1 MLASFLVGTYT
12 RNMKKNKKTLKA
24 VQIICILAATLFMLI
39 QMYSLKGLASR
50 APYSFV
56 RFMPNM
62 MHNATIM
69 IVPMV
74 FGAVYSK
81 KKQSVS
87 ESFKFWLMAIVT
99 LIIYYILFFI
109 KVPGRF
115 NMWRVFGM
123 LFPII
128 TSTSVLFAG
137 LFFSMLVQPRLY
149 DLQHKLT
156 TKQNILVLSLLTLL
170 GFALSAGNLSFQY
183 SFYGLYLILFFAW
196 GMFLV
201 NIEIKGKILAL
212 ALLSGLVSFFIV
224 VIGVSGFDAVYWSQ
238 IISGNGGGDWN
249 REFLNNPSSPFMFLL
264 VVAVFLLFKKVI
276 MTFSEKQMRYF
287 IPVIMFMDAPIS
299 ARYMNDFRFTGSSMI
314 NKLIMIVV
322 MVIIAIVWDQILE
335 RYLFKIKPCARI
347 ITYLNHE
354 SSLAKICEKVWAMF
368 TNFVVANRVNLL
380 TWLWFYILSFGSF
393 LIESDNL
400 RIQISTAATINAIV
414 YLLGTKFFAIILT
427 TIFLDALFSV
437 FYFITTRYWTSNMIV
452 SLIAIGWAIANKIKL
467 LLRGEPIY
475 PTEISEIVNWK
486 TLLPMIGKNL
496 VIVILI
502 AIVVII
508 ALDIFLEL
516 KFPIKK
522 HGSWKRRGIWALVS
536 LLLFMT
542 PLRFN
547 HDGGVIYHINRGFDN
562 RQKFRNPERD
572 IQVNG
577 PVLNFLNYI
586 DLQIMDQPATGYS
599 ATTIKQ
605 LNDKYVK
612 VANRINKNRKN
623 DLRKQTIVFNLS
635 ESFVDPNTFPTIK
648 LESTA
653 PNPVKF
659 IESMKSR
666 SSYGTMLSA
675 GYGGGTANMEWE
687 TLTGLNMGLFKSTL
701 TPYVQVVPNYDFYP
715 TIGMNFDYKSAVHPF
730 IGTYYSR
737 REDYRRF
744 KFDKFVYAGSKYKII
759 DQKKLGKSGYNSD
772 FTTYA
777 NGLNQINSRQD
788 GQFINLIS
796 IQNHMPYNNWYPHN
810 EYMGK
815 ISGEL
820 FNTPAVREQMAT
832 YVKGTQYTDKAVK
845 QFIGQIDK
853 IKKPITLVFYGDHYP
868 SIISQSYTAKYPVQ
882 MHSTRYFI
890 YSNKYAR
897 EHGAKTRLPR
907 KANNF
912 VSSSDFIAMMLE
924 QTDSKVTPYQALLT
938 EVHKKLPAITIN
950 FNGDKG
956 YELIGRKGQVIEPK
970 YLTKKQQELL
980 ADYETIQYDM
990 TAGKAYGLGIKGFY
1004 K

>member
-1 MLASFLVGTYT
+1 M
-12 RNMKKNKKTLKA
+12 NKNKKTLKV
-24 VQIICILAATLFMLI
+24 VQIVCLLAATLFMLI
-39 QMYSLKGLASR
+39 QMYSLKGIAAR
-50 APYSFV
+50 AHYSFV

-62 MHNATIM
+62 LHNATIM

-87 ESFKFWLMAIVT
+87 ESFKYWLMAIVT
-99 LIIYYILFFI
+99 LIVYYILFFI

-156 TKQNILVLSLLTLL
+156 EKQNLLVLSILTLL
-170 GFALSAGNLSFQY
+170 GFALSAGNLTFQY
-183 SFYGLYLILFFAW
+183 SLYGLYLILFFAW
-196 GMFLV
+196 GMFLANV
-201 NIEIKGKILAL
+201 EIKGKVLAL
-212 ALLSGLVSFFIV
+212 ALLSGLVSFFVV

-264 VVAVFLLFKKVI
+264 VVAAFLLFKKII
-276 MTFSEKQMRYF
+276 MTFSEKQVRYF
-287 IPVIMFMDAPIS
+287 IPVIMLMDAPIS
-299 ARYMNDFRFTGSSMI
+299 NRFMNAFRFTGSSVI
-314 NKLIMIVV
+314 NKLIMIVI
-322 MVIIAIVWDQILE
+322 MIIIAIIWDQLLE
-335 RYLFKIKPCARI
+335 RYLFKLKPCI
-347 ITYLNHE
+347 KVIDYLNHE
-354 SSLAKICEKVWAMF
+354 SSLAKICEKVWQIF
-368 TNFVVANRVNLL
+368 TRFIIRNRINLL
-380 TWLWFYILSFGSF
+380 TWAWFYILSFGSF

-427 TIFLDALFSV
+427 TIFLDALFSI
-437 FYFITTRYWTSNMIV
+437 FYFITTRYWTSNMLV

-486 TLLPMIGKNL
+486 TLLPMVGKKL
-496 VIVILI
+496 IIVILI
-502 AIVVII
+502 AIVIII
-508 ALDIFLEL
+508 ALDVFLEL
-516 KFPIKK
+516 KFTIKK
-522 HGSWKRRGIWALVS
+522 HGSWKKRGIWALIS

-599 ATTIKQ
+599 ASTIKQ
-605 LNDKYVK
+605 LNDKYSK

-623 DLRKQTIVFNLS
+623 DLQKQTIVFNLS

-648 LESTA
+648 FERSA

-777 NGLNQINSRQD
+777 NGLHQINSRKG

-815 ISGEL
+815 ISGDL

-950 FNGDKG
+950 FDGDKG
-956 YELIGRKGQVIEPK
+956 YELIGRKGQVIDPK

-980 ADYETIQYDM
+980 SDYETIQYDM

>member
-1 MLASFLVGTYT
+1 M
-12 RNMKKNKKTLKA
+12 NKNKKTLKV
-24 VQIICILAATLFMLI
+24 VQIVCLLAATLFMLI
-39 QMYSLKGLASR
+39 QMYSLKGIAAR
-50 APYSFV
+50 AHYSFV

-62 MHNATIM
+62 LHNATIM

-87 ESFKFWLMAIVT
+87 ESFKYWLMAIVT
-99 LIIYYILFFI
+99 LIVYYILFFI

-156 TKQNILVLSLLTLL
+156 EKQNLLVLSILTLL
-170 GFALSAGNLSFQY
+170 GFALSAGNLTFQY
-183 SFYGLYLILFFAW
+183 SLYGLYLILFFAW
-196 GMFLV
+196 GMFLANV
-201 NIEIKGKILAL
+201 EIKGKVLVL
-212 ALLSGLVSFFIV
+212 ALLSGLVSFFVV

-264 VVAVFLLFKKVI
+264 VVAAFLLFKKVI

-287 IPVIMFMDAPIS
+287 IPVIMLMDAPIS
-299 ARYMNDFRFTGSSMI
+299 NRFMNAFRFTGSSMI
-314 NKLIMIVV
+314 NKLIMIVL
-322 MVIIAIVWDQILE
+322 MVIIAIIWDQLLE
-335 RYLFKIKPCARI
+335 RYLFKLKPCAKVI
-347 ITYLNHE
+347 DYLNHE
-354 SSLAKICEKVWAMF
+354 SSLAKICEKGWQIF
-368 TNFVVANRVNLL
+368 TRFIIRNRVNLL
-380 TWLWFYILSFGSF
+380 TWAWFYILSFGSF

-427 TIFLDALFSV
+427 TIFLDALFSI
-437 FYFITTRYWTSNMIV
+437 FYFITTRYWTSNMLV

-486 TLLPMIGKNL
+486 TLLPMVGKKL

-502 AIVVII
+502 AIVIVI
-508 ALDIFLEL
+508 ALDVFLEL
-516 KFPIKK
+516 KFTVKK
-522 HGSWKRRGIWALVS
+522 HGSWKKRGIWALIS

-599 ATTIKQ
+599 ASTIKQ
-605 LNDKYVK
+605 LNDKYSK
-612 VANRINKNRKN
+612 VASRINKNRKN
-623 DLRKQTIVFNLS
+623 DLQKQTIVFNLS

-648 LESTA
+648 FERSA

-777 NGLNQINSRQD
+777 NGLHQINSRKG

-815 ISGEL
+815 ISGDL

-950 FNGDKG
+950 FDGDKG
-956 YELIGRKGQVIEPK
+956 YELIGRKGQVIDPK

-980 ADYETIQYDM
+980 SDYETIQYDM

>member
-1 MLASFLVGTYT
+1 M
-12 RNMKKNKKTLKA
+12 NKNKKSLKV
-24 VQIICILAATLFMLI
+24 VQAICILVATLFMLI
-39 QMYSLKGLASR
+39 QMYSLRGVAAR
-50 APYSFV
+50 AHYSFV

-62 MHNATIM
+62 MHNATMM

-74 FGAVYSK
+74 FGAVYSR

-87 ESFKFWLMAIVT
+87 ESFKYWLMAFVT
-99 LIIYYILFFI
+99 LVVYYILFFI
-109 KVPGRF
+109 KVPARF
-115 NMWRVFGM
+115 NMWRVWGM

-128 TSTSVLFAG
+128 TSTSVLFSG
-137 LFFSMLVQPRLY
+137 LFFSLLAQPRIY

-156 TKQNILVLSLLTLL
+156 KKQNLLVLSLLSLL

-183 SFYGLYLILFFAW
+183 SLYGLYLVLFFAW
-196 GMFLV
+196 GMFLAGV
-201 NIEIKGKILAL
+201 KVKGKLFGLAL
-212 ALLSGLVSFFIV
+212 FSGIVSFFVV

-249 REFLNNPSSPFMFLL
+249 REFLNNPSSPFMLL
-264 VVAVFLLFKKVI
+264 MVLAAFLLFKKVI
-276 MTFSEKQMRYF
+276 MTFNEKQIRYF

-299 ARYMNDFRFTGSSMI
+299 TRFMNDFRFTGSSVA

-322 MVIIAIVWDQILE
+322 MLLAAAIWDMVLE
-335 RYLFKIKPCARI
+335 RYLFKFKPVTKIIK
-347 ITYLNHE
+347 YLDHE
-354 SSLAKICEKVWAMF
+354 TNLAKICEKVWAK
-368 TNFVVANRVNLL
+368 VVKFIVTNRVNLL
-380 TWLWFYILSFGSF
+380 TWAWFYILSFGSF

-414 YLLGTKFFAIILT
+414 YLLGTKFFAMILT
-427 TIFLDALFSV
+427 TIFLDALFSI
-437 FYFITTRYWTSNMIV
+437 FYFVTTRYWTSNVLV
-452 SLIAIGWAIANKIKL
+452 SLIGIGWAIANKIKL

-486 TLLPMIGKNL
+486 TLLPMIGKTTVIAIL
-496 VIVILI
+496 VAIVIV
-502 AIVVII
+502 I
-508 ALDIFLEL
+508 ALDIFLEI

-522 HGSWKRRGIWALVS
+522 RGSWKKRGIWALLS
-536 LLLFMT
+536 LALFMT
-542 PLRFN
+542 PFRFN

-562 RQKFRNPERD
+562 RQRFRNPERD

-599 ATTIKQ
+599 ASTIKQ
-605 LNDKYVK
+605 LNDKYAK
-612 VANRINKNRKN
+612 VANKINKNRKN
-623 DLRKQTIVFNLS
+623 KLSDQTIVFNLS
-635 ESFVDPNTFPTIK
+635 ESFADPNTFPTIK
-648 LESTA
+648 IEQSA

-701 TPYVQVVPNYDFYP
+701 TPYVQVVPNYNFYP
-715 TIGMNFDYKSAVHPF
+715 TIGMNFDYKSAIHPF

-744 KFDKFVYAGSKYKII
+744 KFDKFVYTGSKYKVI

-777 NGLNQINSRQD
+777 NGLQQINARKD

-815 ISGEL
+815 ISGDL

-868 SIISQSYTAKYPVQ
+868 SIISQSYTAKYPVE

-897 EHGAKTRLPR
+897 EHGAKTHLPR

-950 FNGDKG
+950 FKGDKG
-956 YELIGRKGQVIEPK
+956 YELIGRKGQVIEPQ
-970 YLTKKQQELL
+970 YLTKEQQDLL

-990 TAGKAYGLGIKGFY
+990 TAGKAYGLQIKGFY

>member
-1 MLASFLVGTYT
+1 M
-12 RNMKKNKKTLKA
+12 NKNKKTLKV
-24 VQIICILAATLFMLI
+24 VQIICLLAATLFMLI
-39 QMYSLKGLASR
+39 QMYSLKGIAAR
-50 APYSFV
+50 AHYSFV

-62 MHNATIM
+62 LHNATIM

-87 ESFKFWLMAIVT
+87 ESFKYWLMAIVT
-99 LIIYYILFFI
+99 LIVYYILFFF

-149 DLQHKLT
+149 DLQRKLT
-156 TKQNILVLSLLTLL
+156 KKQNLLVLSILTLL

-183 SFYGLYLILFFAW
+183 SLYGLYLILFFAW
-196 GMFLV
+196 GMFLANV
-201 NIEIKGKILAL
+201 EIKGKVLAL
-212 ALLSGLVSFFIV
+212 ALLSGLISFFVV

-264 VVAVFLLFKKVI
+264 VVAAFLLFKKVI

-287 IPVIMFMDAPIS
+287 IPVIMLMDAPIS
-299 ARYMNDFRFTGSSMI
+299 NRFMNAFRFTGSSMI
-314 NKLIMIVV
+314 NKLIMIVI
-322 MVIIAIVWDQILE
+322 MVIIAIVWDQLLE
-335 RYLFKIKPCARI
+335 RYLFKLKPCAKVI
-347 ITYLNHE
+347 DYLNHE
-354 SSLAKICEKVWAMF
+354 SSLAKICEKCWQIF
-368 TNFVVANRVNLL
+368 TRFIIRNRVNLL
-380 TWLWFYILSFGSF
+380 TWAWFYILSFGSF

-427 TIFLDALFSV
+427 TIFLDALFSI
-437 FYFITTRYWTSNMIV
+437 FYFITTRYWTSNMLV

-486 TLLPMIGKNL
+486 TLLPMVGKKL

-502 AIVVII
+502 AIVIVI
-508 ALDIFLEL
+508 ALDVFLEL
-516 KFPIKK
+516 KFTIKK
-522 HGSWKRRGIWALVS
+522 HGSWKKRGIWALIS

-599 ATTIKQ
+599 ASTIKQ
-605 LNDKYVK
+605 LNDKYSK

-623 DLRKQTIVFNLS
+623 DLQKQTIVFNLS

-648 LESTA
+648 FERSA

-777 NGLNQINSRQD
+777 NGLHQINSRKG

-815 ISGEL
+815 ISGDL

-950 FNGDKG
+950 FDGDKG
-956 YELIGRKGQVIEPK
+956 YELIGRKGQVIDPK

-980 ADYETIQYDM
+980 SDYETIQYDM

>member
-1 MLASFLVGTYT
+1 M
-12 RNMKKNKKTLKA
+12 NKNKKTLKV
-24 VQIICILAATLFMLI
+24 VQIVCLLAATLFMLI
-39 QMYSLKGLASR
+39 QMYSLKGIAAR
-50 APYSFV
+50 AHYSFV

-62 MHNATIM
+62 LHNATIM

-87 ESFKFWLMAIVT
+87 ESFKYWLMAIVT
-99 LIIYYILFFI
+99 LIVYYILFFI

-156 TKQNILVLSLLTLL
+156 KKQNLLVLSILTLL
-170 GFALSAGNLSFQY
+170 GFALSAGNLTFQY
-183 SFYGLYLILFFAW
+183 SLYGLYLILFFAW
-196 GMFLV
+196 GMFLANV
-201 NIEIKGKILAL
+201 EIKGKVLAL
-212 ALLSGLVSFFIV
+212 ALLSGLVSFFVV

-264 VVAVFLLFKKVI
+264 VVAAFLLFKKVI

-287 IPVIMFMDAPIS
+287 IPVIMLMDAPIS
-299 ARYMNDFRFTGSSMI
+299 NRFMNAFRFTGSSMI
-314 NKLIMIVV
+314 NKLIMIVL
-322 MVIIAIVWDQILE
+322 MVIIAIIWDQLLE
-335 RYLFKIKPCARI
+335 RYLFKLKPCAKVI
-347 ITYLNHE
+347 DYLNHE
-354 SSLAKICEKVWAMF
+354 SSLAKICEEGWQIF
-368 TNFVVANRVNLL
+368 TRFIIRNRVNLL
-380 TWLWFYILSFGSF
+380 TWAWFYILSFGSF

-427 TIFLDALFSV
+427 TIFLDALFSI
-437 FYFITTRYWTSNMIV
+437 FYFITTRYWTSNMLV

-486 TLLPMIGKNL
+486 TLLPMVGKKL

-502 AIVVII
+502 AIVIII
-508 ALDIFLEL
+508 ALDVFLEL
-516 KFPIKK
+516 KFTIKK
-522 HGSWKRRGIWALVS
+522 HGSWKKRGIWALIS

-599 ATTIKQ
+599 ASTIKQ
-605 LNDKYVK
+605 LNDKYSK

-623 DLRKQTIVFNLS
+623 DLQKQTIVFNLS

-648 LESTA
+648 FERSA

-777 NGLNQINSRQD
+777 NGLHQINSRKG

-815 ISGEL
+815 ISGDL

-950 FNGDKG
+950 FDGDKG
-956 YELIGRKGQVIEPK
+956 YELIGRKGQVIDPK

-980 ADYETIQYDM
+980 SDYETIQYDM

>member
-1 MLASFLVGTYT
+1 M
-12 RNMKKNKKTLKA
+12 NKNKKTLKV
-24 VQIICILAATLFMLI
+24 VQIVCLLAATLFMLI
-39 QMYSLKGLASR
+39 QMYSLKGIAAR
-50 APYSFV
+50 AHYSFV

-62 MHNATIM
+62 LHNATIM

-87 ESFKFWLMAIVT
+87 ESFKYWLMAIVT
-99 LIIYYILFFI
+99 LIVYYILFFI

-156 TKQNILVLSLLTLL
+156 EKQNLLVLSILTLL
-170 GFALSAGNLSFQY
+170 GFALSAGNLTFQY
-183 SFYGLYLILFFAW
+183 SLYGLYLILFFAW
-196 GMFLV
+196 GMFLANV
-201 NIEIKGKILAL
+201 EIKGKVLAL
-212 ALLSGLVSFFIV
+212 ALLSGLVSFFVV

-264 VVAVFLLFKKVI
+264 VVAAFLLFKKVI
-276 MTFSEKQMRYF
+276 VTFSEKQMRYF
-287 IPVIMFMDAPIS
+287 IPVIMLMDAPIS
-299 ARYMNDFRFTGSSMI
+299 NRFMNAFRFTGSSMI
-314 NKLIMIVV
+314 NKLIMIVL
-322 MVIIAIVWDQILE
+322 MVIIAIIWDQLLE
-335 RYLFKIKPCARI
+335 RYLFKLKPCAKVI
-347 ITYLNHE
+347 DYLNHE
-354 SSLAKICEKVWAMF
+354 SSLAKICEKGWQIF
-368 TNFVVANRVNLL
+368 TRFIIRNRVNLL
-380 TWLWFYILSFGSF
+380 TWAWFYILSFGSF

-427 TIFLDALFSV
+427 TIFLDALFSI
-437 FYFITTRYWTSNMIV
+437 FYFITTRYWTSNMLV

-486 TLLPMIGKNL
+486 TLLPMVGKKL

-502 AIVVII
+502 AIVIVI
-508 ALDIFLEL
+508 ALDVFLEL
-516 KFPIKK
+516 KFTIKK
-522 HGSWKRRGIWALVS
+522 HGSWKKRGIWALIS

-599 ATTIKQ
+599 ASTIKQ
-605 LNDKYVK
+605 LNDKYSK

-623 DLRKQTIVFNLS
+623 DLQKQTIVFNLS

-648 LESTA
+648 FERSA

-777 NGLNQINSRQD
+777 NGLHQINSRKG

-815 ISGEL
+815 ISGDL

-950 FNGDKG
+950 FDGDKG
-956 YELIGRKGQVIEPK
+956 YELIGRKGQVIDPK

-980 ADYETIQYDM
+980 SDYETIQYDM

>member
-1 MLASFLVGTYT
+1 M
-12 RNMKKNKKTLKA
+12 NKNKKSLKA
-24 VQIICILAATLFMLI
+24 IQIIFLLVATLFMLV
-39 QMYSLKGLASR
+39 QMFNLKGFAAR
-50 APYSFV
+50 AHFSFIH
-56 RFMPNM
+56 FMPNM
-62 MHNATIM
+62 LHNATLM

-87 ESFKFWLMAIVT
+87 ESFKYWLLASVT
-99 LIIYYILFFI
+99 LIVYYIFFFFI
-109 KVPGRF
+109 VPTRF
-115 NMWRVFGM
+115 NMWRVWGM

-128 TSTSVLFAG
+128 TSTSVLFSG
-137 LFFSMLVQPRLY
+137 LVFCLLIQPHLY
-149 DLQHKLT
+149 DFLHKLT
-156 TKQNILVLSLLTLL
+156 VKQNLLVLSLLTLL

-183 SFYGLYLILFFAW
+183 SLYGLYLVLFFAW
-196 GMFLV
+196 GMFLANV
-201 NIEIKGKILAL
+201 PINNK
-212 ALLSGLVSFFIV
+212 LLTLSLISGFLSFFIV

-249 REFLNNPSSPFMFLL
+249 REFLNNPTSPFMFLL
-264 VVAVFLLFKKVI
+264 VVAVFLLFKKLI
-276 MTFSEKQMRYF
+276 LTLNKKQMRYF
-287 IPVIMFMDAPIS
+287 IPVIMIMDAPIS
-299 ARYMNDFRFTGSSMI
+299 PRFMRAFSFTGSSI
-314 NKLIMIVV
+314 IDKLILLLVMTIIVV
-322 MVIIAIVWDQILE
+322 VWYQLLE
-335 RYLFKIKPCARI
+335 RYLFQINPFAKVIN
-347 ITYLNHE
+347 YLDHE
-354 SSLAKICEKVWAMF
+354 PNLAKICEKSWAIF
-368 TNFVVANRVNLL
+368 TNFVIKNRVNLL
-380 TWLWFYILSFGSF
+380 TWAWFYILSFGSF

-400 RIQISTAATINAIV
+400 RIQISTASTINAIV
-414 YLLGTKFFAIILT
+414 YLLGTKFFAMILT

-437 FYFITTRYWTSNMIV
+437 FYFVTTRYWTSNILV

-475 PTEISEIVNWK
+475 PTELSEIVNWR
-486 TLLPMIGKNL
+486 TLIPMIGKTT

-502 AIVVII
+502 ALVVII

-516 KFPIKK
+516 KCPIKK
-522 HGSWKRRGIWALVS
+522 RGSWKRRGIWALLS
-536 LLLFMT
+536 LLLFVT

-562 RQKFRNPERD
+562 RQRFRNPERD

-586 DLQIMDQPATGYS
+586 DLQIMDQPEGYS
-599 ATTIKQ
+599 ETSIKQ
-605 LNDKYVK
+605 LNTKYEK
-612 VANRINKNRKN
+612 VAARINKKRKN
-623 DLRKQTIVFNLS
+623 DLQDQTIVFNLS
-635 ESFVDPNTFPTIK
+635 ESFVDPSTFPTIRFDRDV
-648 LESTA
+648 

-659 IESMKSR
+659 IQSMKSR
-666 SSYGTMLSA
+666 STYGNMLSA

-687 TLTGLNMGLFKSTL
+687 TLTGLNMGMFKSTL
-701 TPYVQVVPNYDFYP
+701 TPYVQIVPNYDFYP

-737 REDYRRF
+737 QEDYHRF
-744 KFDKFVYAGSKYKII
+744 KFDKFIYVGSKYKII

-777 NGLNQINSRQD
+777 NGLKEINSRNG

-796 IQNHMPYNNWYPHN
+796 IQNHMPYNNWYPNN

-820 FNTPAVREQMAT
+820 FKSPAVRDQMAT
-832 YVKGTQYTDKAVK
+832 YVKGTQYTDKAVE
-845 QFIGQIDK
+845 QFIKQIDK
-853 IKKPITLVFYGDHYP
+853 IQKPITLVFYGDHYP
-868 SIISQSYTAKYPVQ
+868 SIISQNYTAKYPVQ

-897 EHGAKTRLPR
+897 QHGAKTRLPR
-907 KANNF
+907 RANNF

-950 FNGDKG
+950 FKGDKG
-956 YELIGRKGQVIEPK
+956 FELIGRQGQVIDPK
-970 YLTKKQQELL
+970 YLTKKQQEIL
-980 ADYETIQYDM
+980 ADYEAIQYDM
-990 TAGKAYGLGIKGFY
+990 TAGKAYGLKIKGFY

>member
-1 MLASFLVGTYT
+1 M
-12 RNMKKNKKTLKA
+12 NKNKKTLKV
-24 VQIICILAATLFMLI
+24 VQIVCLLAATLFMLI
-39 QMYSLKGLASR
+39 QMYSLKGIAAR
-50 APYSFV
+50 AHYSFV

-62 MHNATIM
+62 LHNATIM

-87 ESFKFWLMAIVT
+87 ESFKYWLMAIVT
-99 LIIYYILFFI
+99 LIVYYILFFI

-156 TKQNILVLSLLTLL
+156 EKQNLLVLSILTLL
-170 GFALSAGNLSFQY
+170 GFALSAGNLTFQY
-183 SFYGLYLILFFAW
+183 SLYGLYLILFFAW
-196 GMFLV
+196 GMFLANV
-201 NIEIKGKILAL
+201 EIKGKVLVL
-212 ALLSGLVSFFIV
+212 ALLSGLVSFFVV

-264 VVAVFLLFKKVI
+264 VVAAFLLFKKVI

-287 IPVIMFMDAPIS
+287 IPVIMLMDAPIS
-299 ARYMNDFRFTGSSMI
+299 NRFMNAFRFTGSSMI
-314 NKLIMIVV
+314 NKLIMIVL
-322 MVIIAIVWDQILE
+322 MVIIAIIWDQLLE
-335 RYLFKIKPCARI
+335 RYLFKLKPCAKVI
-347 ITYLNHE
+347 DYLNHE
-354 SSLAKICEKVWAMF
+354 SSLAKICEKGWQIF
-368 TNFVVANRVNLL
+368 TRFIIRNRVNLL
-380 TWLWFYILSFGSF
+380 TWAWFYILSFGSF

-427 TIFLDALFSV
+427 TIFLDALFSI
-437 FYFITTRYWTSNMIV
+437 FYFITTRYWTSNMLV

-486 TLLPMIGKNL
+486 TLLPMVGKKL

-502 AIVVII
+502 AIVIVI
-508 ALDIFLEL
+508 ALDVFLEL
-516 KFPIKK
+516 KFTIKK
-522 HGSWKRRGIWALVS
+522 HGSWKKRGIWALIS

-599 ATTIKQ
+599 ASTIKQ
-605 LNDKYVK
+605 LNDKYSK

-623 DLRKQTIVFNLS
+623 DLQKQTIVFNLS

-648 LESTA
+648 FERSA

-777 NGLNQINSRQD
+777 NGLHQINSRKG

-815 ISGEL
+815 ISGDL

-950 FNGDKG
+950 FDGDKG
-956 YELIGRKGQVIEPK
+956 YELIGRKGQVIDPK

-980 ADYETIQYDM
+980 SDYETIQYDM

>member
-1 MLASFLVGTYT
+1 M
-12 RNMKKNKKTLKA
+12 NKNKKTLKV
-24 VQIICILAATLFMLI
+24 VQIVCLLAATLFMLI
-39 QMYSLKGLASR
+39 QMYSLKGIAAR
-50 APYSFV
+50 AHYSFV

-62 MHNATIM
+62 LHNATIM

-87 ESFKFWLMAIVT
+87 ESFKYWLMVIVT
-99 LIIYYILFFI
+99 LIVYYILFFI

-156 TKQNILVLSLLTLL
+156 EKQNLLVLSILTLL
-170 GFALSAGNLSFQY
+170 GFALSAGNLTFQY
-183 SFYGLYLILFFAW
+183 SLYGLYLILFFAW
-196 GMFLV
+196 GMFLANV
-201 NIEIKGKILAL
+201 EIKGKVLVL
-212 ALLSGLVSFFIV
+212 ALLSGLVSFFVV

-264 VVAVFLLFKKVI
+264 VVAAFLLFKKVI

-287 IPVIMFMDAPIS
+287 IPVIMLMDAPIS
-299 ARYMNDFRFTGSSMI
+299 NRFMNAFRFTGSSMI
-314 NKLIMIVV
+314 NKLIMIVL
-322 MVIIAIVWDQILE
+322 MVIIAIIWDQLLE
-335 RYLFKIKPCARI
+335 RYLFKLKPCAKVI
-347 ITYLNHE
+347 DYLNHE
-354 SSLAKICEKVWAMF
+354 SSLAKICEKGWQIF
-368 TNFVVANRVNLL
+368 TRFIIRNRVNLL
-380 TWLWFYILSFGSF
+380 TWAWFYILSFGSF

-427 TIFLDALFSV
+427 TIFLDALFSI
-437 FYFITTRYWTSNMIV
+437 FYFITTRYWTSNMLV

-486 TLLPMIGKNL
+486 TLLPMVGKKL

-502 AIVVII
+502 AIVIVI
-508 ALDIFLEL
+508 ALDVFLEL
-516 KFPIKK
+516 KFTIKK
-522 HGSWKRRGIWALVS
+522 HGSWKKRGIWALIS

-599 ATTIKQ
+599 ASTIKQ
-605 LNDKYVK
+605 LNDKYSK

-623 DLRKQTIVFNLS
+623 DLQKQTIVFNLS

-648 LESTA
+648 FERSA

-777 NGLNQINSRQD
+777 NGLHQINSRKG

-815 ISGEL
+815 ISGDL

-950 FNGDKG
+950 FDGDKG
-956 YELIGRKGQVIEPK
+956 YELIGRKGQVIDPK

-980 ADYETIQYDM
+980 SDYETIQYDM

>member
-1 MLASFLVGTYT
+1 M
-12 RNMKKNKKTLKA
+12 NKNKKTLKV
-24 VQIICILAATLFMLI
+24 VQIVCLLAATLFMLI
-39 QMYSLKGLASR
+39 QMYSLKGIAAR
-50 APYSFV
+50 AHYSFV

-62 MHNATIM
+62 LHNATIM

-87 ESFKFWLMAIVT
+87 ESFKYWLMAIVT
-99 LIIYYILFFI
+99 LIVYYILFFI

-156 TKQNILVLSLLTLL
+156 EKQNLLVLSILTLL
-170 GFALSAGNLSFQY
+170 GFALSAGNLTFQY
-183 SFYGLYLILFFAW
+183 SLYGLYLILFFAW
-196 GMFLV
+196 GMFLANV
-201 NIEIKGKILAL
+201 EIKGKVLAL
-212 ALLSGLVSFFIV
+212 ALLSGLVSFFVV

-264 VVAVFLLFKKVI
+264 VVAAFLLFKKVI

-287 IPVIMFMDAPIS
+287 IPVIMLMDAPIS
-299 ARYMNDFRFTGSSMI
+299 NRFMNAFRFTGSSMI
-314 NKLIMIVV
+314 NKLIMIVL
-322 MVIIAIVWDQILE
+322 MVIIAIIWDQLLE
-335 RYLFKIKPCARI
+335 RYLFKLKPCAKVI
-347 ITYLNHE
+347 DYLNHE
-354 SSLAKICEKVWAMF
+354 SSLAKICEKGWQIF
-368 TNFVVANRVNLL
+368 TRFIIRNRVNLL
-380 TWLWFYILSFGSF
+380 TWAWFYILSFGSF

-427 TIFLDALFSV
+427 TIFLDALFSI
-437 FYFITTRYWTSNMIV
+437 FYFITTRYWTSNMLV

-486 TLLPMIGKNL
+486 TLLPMVGKKL

-502 AIVVII
+502 AIVIVI
-508 ALDIFLEL
+508 ALDVFLEL
-516 KFPIKK
+516 KFTIKK
-522 HGSWKRRGIWALVS
+522 HGSWKKRGIWALIS

-547 HDGGVIYHINRGFDN
+547 HDGGAIYHINRGFDN

-599 ATTIKQ
+599 ASTIKQ
-605 LNDKYVK
+605 LNDKYSK

-623 DLRKQTIVFNLS
+623 DLQKQTIVFNLS

-648 LESTA
+648 FERSA

-777 NGLNQINSRQD
+777 NGLHQINSRKG

-815 ISGEL
+815 ISGDL

-950 FNGDKG
+950 FDGDKG
-956 YELIGRKGQVIEPK
+956 YELIGRKGQVIDPK

-980 ADYETIQYDM
+980 SDYETIQYDM

>member
-1 MLASFLVGTYT
+1 
-12 RNMKKNKKTLKA
+12 
-24 VQIICILAATLFMLI
+24 
-39 QMYSLKGLASR
+39 
-50 APYSFV
+50 
-56 RFMPNM
+56 
-62 MHNATIM
+62 
-69 IVPMV
+69 
-74 FGAVYSK
+74 
-81 KKQSVS
+81 
-87 ESFKFWLMAIVT
+87 
-99 LIIYYILFFI
+99 
-109 KVPGRF
+109 
-115 NMWRVFGM
+115 
-123 LFPII
+123 
-128 TSTSVLFAG
+128 
-137 LFFSMLVQPRLY
+137 
-149 DLQHKLT
+149 
-156 TKQNILVLSLLTLL
+156 
-170 GFALSAGNLSFQY
+170 
-183 SFYGLYLILFFAW
+183 
-196 GMFLV
+196 
-201 NIEIKGKILAL
+201 
-212 ALLSGLVSFFIV
+212 
-224 VIGVSGFDAVYWSQ
+224 
-238 IISGNGGGDWN
+238 
-249 REFLNNPSSPFMFLL
+249 
-264 VVAVFLLFKKVI
+264 
-276 MTFSEKQMRYF
+276 MTFNEKQIRYF

-299 ARYMNDFRFTGSSMI
+299 TRFMNDFRFTGSSVA

-322 MVIIAIVWDQILE
+322 MLLAAAIWDMVLE
-335 RYLFKIKPCARI
+335 RYLFKFKPVTKIIK
-347 ITYLNHE
+347 YLDHE
-354 SSLAKICEKVWAMF
+354 TNLAKICEKVCAK
-368 TNFVVANRVNLL
+368 VVKFIVTNRVNLL
-380 TWLWFYILSFGSF
+380 TWAWFYILSFGSF

-414 YLLGTKFFAIILT
+414 YLLGTKFFAMILT
-427 TIFLDALFSV
+427 TIFLDALFSI
-437 FYFITTRYWTSNMIV
+437 FYFVTTRYWTSNVLV
-452 SLIAIGWAIANKIKL
+452 SLIGIGWAIANKIKL

-486 TLLPMIGKNL
+486 TLLPMIGKTTVIAIL
-496 VIVILI
+496 VAVVIV
-502 AIVVII
+502 I
-508 ALDIFLEL
+508 ALDIFLEI

-522 HGSWKRRGIWALVS
+522 RGSWKKRGIWALLS
-536 LLLFMT
+536 LALFMT
-542 PLRFN
+542 PFRFN

-562 RQKFRNPERD
+562 RQRFRNPERD

-599 ATTIKQ
+599 ASTIKQ
-605 LNDKYVK
+605 LNDKYAK
-612 VANRINKNRKN
+612 VANKINKNRKN
-623 DLRKQTIVFNLS
+623 KLSDQTIVFNLS
-635 ESFVDPNTFPTIK
+635 ESFADPNTFPTIK
-648 LESTA
+648 IEQSA

-701 TPYVQVVPNYDFYP
+701 TPYVQVVPNYNFYP
-715 TIGMNFDYKSAVHPF
+715 TIGMNFDYKSAIHPF

-744 KFDKFVYAGSKYKII
+744 KFDKFVYTGSKYKVI

-777 NGLNQINSRQD
+777 NGLQQINSRKD

-815 ISGEL
+815 ISGDL
-820 FNTPAVREQMAT
+820 FNTPAIREQMAT

-845 QFIGQIDK
+845 KFIGQIDK

-868 SIISQSYTAKYPVQ
+868 SIISQSYTAKYPVE

-897 EHGAKTRLPR
+897 EHGAKTHLPR

-950 FNGDKG
+950 FKGDKG
-956 YELIGRKGQVIEPK
+956 YELIGRKGQVIEPQ
-970 YLTKKQQELL
+970 YLTKEQQDLL

-990 TAGKAYGLGIKGFY
+990 TAGKAYGLQIKGFY

>member
-1 MLASFLVGTYT
+1 M
-12 RNMKKNKKTLKA
+12 NKNKKTLKV
-24 VQIICILAATLFMLI
+24 VQIVCLLAATLFMLI
-39 QMYSLKGLASR
+39 QMYSLKGIAAR
-50 APYSFV
+50 AHYSFV

-62 MHNATIM
+62 LHNATIM

-87 ESFKFWLMAIVT
+87 ESFKYWLMAIVT
-99 LIIYYILFFI
+99 LIVYYILFFI

-156 TKQNILVLSLLTLL
+156 EKQNLLVLSILTLL
-170 GFALSAGNLSFQY
+170 GFALSAGNLTFQY
-183 SFYGLYLILFFAW
+183 SLYGLYLILFFAW
-196 GMFLV
+196 GMFLANV
-201 NIEIKGKILAL
+201 EIKGKVLAL
-212 ALLSGLVSFFIV
+212 ALLSGLVSFFVV

-264 VVAVFLLFKKVI
+264 VVAAFLLFKKVI

-287 IPVIMFMDAPIS
+287 IPVIMLMDAPIS
-299 ARYMNDFRFTGSSMI
+299 NRFMNAFRFTGSSMI
-314 NKLIMIVV
+314 NKLIMIVL
-322 MVIIAIVWDQILE
+322 MVIIAIIWDQLLE
-335 RYLFKIKPCARI
+335 RYLFKLKPCAKVI
-347 ITYLNHE
+347 DYLNHE
-354 SSLAKICEKVWAMF
+354 SSLAKICEKGWQIF
-368 TNFVVANRVNLL
+368 TRFIIRNRVNLL
-380 TWLWFYILSFGSF
+380 TWAWFYILSFGSF

-427 TIFLDALFSV
+427 TIFLDALFSI
-437 FYFITTRYWTSNMIV
+437 FYFITTRYWTSNMLV

-486 TLLPMIGKNL
+486 TLLPMVGKKL

-502 AIVVII
+502 AIVIII
-508 ALDIFLEL
+508 ALDVFLEL
-516 KFPIKK
+516 KFTIKK
-522 HGSWKRRGIWALVS
+522 HGSWKKRGIWALIS

-599 ATTIKQ
+599 ASTIKQ
-605 LNDKYVK
+605 LNDKYSK

-623 DLRKQTIVFNLS
+623 DLQKQTIVFNLS

-648 LESTA
+648 FERSA

-777 NGLNQINSRQD
+777 NGLHQINSRKG

-815 ISGEL
+815 ISGDL

-950 FNGDKG
+950 FDGDKG
-956 YELIGRKGQVIEPK
+956 YELIGRKGQVIDPK

-980 ADYETIQYDM
+980 SDYETIQYDM

>member
-1 MLASFLVGTYT
+1 M
-12 RNMKKNKKTLKA
+12 NKNKKTLKV
-24 VQIICILAATLFMLI
+24 VQIVCLLAATLFMLI
-39 QMYSLKGLASR
+39 QMYSLKGIAAR
-50 APYSFV
+50 AHYSFV

-62 MHNATIM
+62 LHNATIM

-87 ESFKFWLMAIVT
+87 ESFKYWLMAIVT
-99 LIIYYILFFI
+99 LIVYYILFFI

-156 TKQNILVLSLLTLL
+156 EKQNLLVLSILTLL
-170 GFALSAGNLSFQY
+170 GFALSAGNLTFQY
-183 SFYGLYLILFFAW
+183 SLYGLYLILFFAW
-196 GMFLV
+196 GMFLANV
-201 NIEIKGKILAL
+201 EIKGKVLVL
-212 ALLSGLVSFFIV
+212 ALLSGLVSFFVV

-249 REFLNNPSSPFMFLL
+249 REFLNNPSSTFMFLL
-264 VVAVFLLFKKVI
+264 VVAAFLLFKKVI

-287 IPVIMFMDAPIS
+287 IPVIMLMDAPIS
-299 ARYMNDFRFTGSSMI
+299 NRFMNAFRFTGSSMI
-314 NKLIMIVV
+314 NKLIMIVL
-322 MVIIAIVWDQILE
+322 MVIIAIIWDQLLE
-335 RYLFKIKPCARI
+335 RYLFKLKPCAKVI
-347 ITYLNHE
+347 DYLNHE
-354 SSLAKICEKVWAMF
+354 SSLAKICEKGWQIF
-368 TNFVVANRVNLL
+368 TRFIIRNRVNLL
-380 TWLWFYILSFGSF
+380 TWAWFYILSFGSF

-427 TIFLDALFSV
+427 TIFLDALFSI
-437 FYFITTRYWTSNMIV
+437 FYFITTRYWTSNMLV

-486 TLLPMIGKNL
+486 TLLPMVGKKL

-502 AIVVII
+502 AIVIVI
-508 ALDIFLEL
+508 ALDVFLEL
-516 KFPIKK
+516 KFTIKK
-522 HGSWKRRGIWALVS
+522 HGSWKKRGIWALIS

-599 ATTIKQ
+599 ASTIKQ
-605 LNDKYVK
+605 LNDKYSK

-623 DLRKQTIVFNLS
+623 DLQKQTIVFNLS

-648 LESTA
+648 FERSA

-777 NGLNQINSRQD
+777 NGLHQINSRKG

-815 ISGEL
+815 ISGDL

-950 FNGDKG
+950 FDGDKG
-956 YELIGRKGQVIEPK
+956 YELIGRKGQVIDPK

-980 ADYETIQYDM
+980 SDYETIQYDM